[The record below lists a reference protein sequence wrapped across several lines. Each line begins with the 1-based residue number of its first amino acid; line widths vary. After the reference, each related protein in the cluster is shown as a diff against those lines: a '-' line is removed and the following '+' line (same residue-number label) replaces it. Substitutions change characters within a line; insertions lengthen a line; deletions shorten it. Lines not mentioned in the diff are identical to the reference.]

1 MRPSAPTGLAPPACD
16 CGSPREAWGPGR
28 RVWSSNEWGER
39 RALPPATGGPG
50 EWSGH
55 AYAEHSGHHRAFD
68 DWFLKRHPP
77 SSSDIVVDL
86 GCGSG
91 EFSAKVATLVPDG
104 RVIGV
109 DPDTSMLEQARAHD
123 HPNLAF
129 VEAAADDIDQ
139 ILPEGSADLVV
150 SRAMLHWLPL
160 SRYPH
165 CFEAVHRV
173 LKPGGWYHSE
183 SAGAG
188 NLQTLSEIVEEIAAA
203 HGIVAPPRFPDVGVV
218 FELLEAAAF
227 ELPQEAVRSVAQRR
241 AFSRERLTS
250 FLRSQ
255 AAVALTGGAPE
266 ELQPA
271 LIEALVG
278 AAERLR
284 RHDGTFDQTF
294 VRLEILARKP
304 I

>member
-1 MRPSAPTGLAPPACD
+1 M
-16 CGSPREAWGPGR
+16 
-28 RVWSSNEWGER
+28 
-39 RALPPATGGPG
+39 PPATRQAG
-50 EWSGH
+50 EWSGD
-55 AYAEHSGHHRAFD
+55 AYAKHSGHHRAFD
-68 DWFLKRHPP
+68 DAFLERHPP
-77 SSSDIVVDL
+77 SDADVVVDL

-91 EFSAKVATLVPDG
+91 EFSAKVAALVPKG

-109 DPDTSMLEQARAHD
+109 DPDPSMLERARAHD
-123 HPNLAF
+123 QPNLFF
-129 VEAAADDIDQ
+129 VNAAAEDVDQ
-139 ILPEGSADLVV
+139 IVPEGSADLVV

-160 SRYPH
+160 SRYPR

-173 LKPGGWYHSE
+173 LEPGGWYHSE

-188 NLQTLSEIVEEIAAA
+188 NLQTLSELVEEIAAV
-203 HGIVAPPRFPDVGVV
+203 HGIAAPPRFPDVGLV

-227 ELPQEAVRSVAQRR
+227 ELPQGAVRSVAQRR
-241 AFSRERLTS
+241 PFSRDRLTR

-255 AAVALTGGAPE
+255 AAVALTRTAPE
-266 ELQPA
+266 DVKPA
-271 LIEALVG
+271 IIEALAG